1 MVVSGYYTLF
11 TFLCV
16 CLIQG
21 PLLERGKEREC
32 RGTGSERFLS
42 GKEYQTRPGSESFK
56 EARECRGTGS
66 ERFLSGKEY
75 QTRPESESFKE
86 ARE

>member
-1 MVVSGYYTLF
+1 MVVSDYYTLF

-21 PLLERGKEREC
+21 PLLERDEEREC

-42 GKEYQTRPGSESFK
+42 GKECQN
-56 EARECRGTGS
+56 
-66 ERFLSGKEY
+66 
-75 QTRPESESFKE
+75 
-86 ARE
+86 